1 MILGVF
7 PMGIHT
13 VDPPSTWRKAR
24 DLISSSGNLAV
35 NVMIQDIPRYRP
47 MSTLLNQFCYFLSTS
62 TSISLRLNSSDLLLA
77 SLETFN
83 KEHIFSFLVLSP
95 KKILISGHQ
104 TQKPIFIPTI
114 FVSLVFHPWEHT
126 NPNILMGA
134 KQWVRVLFLFSP
146 FEPCVFYSHHIVQ
159 KIYLHSHH
167 PDDHHHHHHHN
178 NHHTTSTSTH
188 L

>member
-24 DLISSSGNLAV
+24 DLISSSGNLAI

-134 KQWVRVLFLFSP
+134 KQLVRALLLFLLFD
-146 FEPCVFYSHHIVQ
+146 PCVFDNLCTNQKIYFYSHHHPSEHH
-159 KIYLHSHH
+159 LHHNSHH
-167 PDDHHHHHHHN
+167 I
-178 NHHTTSTSTH
+178 TSTSTP